1 MSARTKTLWISV
13 SLLMAA
19 LFWGCSG
26 GPSGPATGTPEWYWQ
41 AAAENFGNGD
51 LAKTEEHLSNLV
63 KSESE
68 WQKRGAA
75 WRLVVLSGL
84 ARGYMDLGDAYT
96 DGAKNNEGKAAQ
108 FRNPI
113 QQYQRY
119 ARQFAIALAESVG
132 PFQKSIA
139 SDATVTLDF
148 SFPGGS
154 ANESAVLARVSGGTF
169 PTEAPRAEAEDETL
183 MRGVLLQATLL
194 SVSGDDVSKARAA
207 FEGGAAE
214 VPRQVFLA
222 GLGRTLYS
230 TSEVFDRLHLNQ
242 PDILTVLVQR
252 SEQCLELAL
261 DTEDEE
267 IKKIVESAKEEIAE
281 EEKERDKIERR
292 FRRTGR

>member
-26 GPSGPATGTPEWYWQ
+26 GPSGPAAGTPEWYWQ

-84 ARGYMDLGDAYT
+84 ARGYMDLGDAYA
-96 DGAKNNEGKAAQ
+96 DGSKENQAKAAQ
-108 FRNPI
+108 FRLPI
-113 QQYQRY
+113 QQYQRDG
-119 ARQFAIALAESVG
+119 RRFAIALAESIG
-132 PFQKSIA
+132 PFQKLIA

-148 SFPGGS
+148 AFPGGS
-154 ANESAVLARVSGGTF
+154 PNESAILTSVSGGTF
-169 PTEAPRAEAEDETL
+169 PKEEPRAEAEDAAV

-194 SVSGDDVSKARAA
+194 SSGSGEGVTKARAA
-207 FEGGAAE
+207 FEAGAAE
-214 VPRQVFLA
+214 VPRQLFLA
-222 GLGRTLYS
+222 GLAKTLYA
-230 TSEVFDRLHLNQ
+230 TAELFDRLHLNQ
-242 PDILTVLVQR
+242 PDIGKILVQR
-252 SEQCLELAL
+252 SEECLELAL

-267 IKKIVESAKEEIAE
+267 IQKIAEAVKEEIANDT
-281 EEKERDKIERR
+281 KEREKIGRR
-292 FRRTGR
+292 

>member
-1 MSARTKTLWISV
+1 MFATTKGLWITL
-13 SLLMAA
+13 SLLIAA
-19 LFWGCSG
+19 IAGGCSG

-84 ARGYMDLGDAYT
+84 ARGYLDLGDAYT
-96 DGAKNNEGKAAQ
+96 DGAKNNEGKAEQ

-119 ARQFAIALAESVG
+119 ARQFAIALAESSG

-148 SFPGGS
+148 AFPGGS
-154 ANESAVLARVSGGTF
+154 PNESAILTSVSGGTL
-169 PTEAPRAEAEDETL
+169 PKEESRAEAEDAAV
-183 MRGVLLQATLL
+183 MRGVLLQTTLL
-194 SVSGDDVSKARAA
+194 SVSGDDVTKARAA
-207 FEGGAAE
+207 FEAGAAE
-214 VPRQVFLA
+214 VPRQLFLA
-222 GLGRTLYS
+222 GLAKTLYA
-230 TSEVFDRLHLNQ
+230 TAELFDRLHLNQ
-242 PDILTVLVQR
+242 PDIGKILVQR
-252 SEQCLELAL
+252 SEECLELAL

-267 IKKIVESAKEEIAE
+267 IKQIAEAVKEEIANDT
-281 EEKERDKIERR
+281 KEREKIGRR
-292 FRRTGR
+292 